1 MRVND
6 TTIAYADLP
15 GMVEVAEAAARQAGE
30 YLLNK
35 LGTAKV
41 AYQKSPLDDLLDA
54 DLEAEHIILTALHEK
69 SPEMGVLSEES
80 GHRGTHRHYWLVD
93 PLDGS
98 ANFQHGSPLFA
109 ISIALVSNQATLGG
123 IIYLPTRDEMFTAI
137 QGQGAF
143 LNGTR
148 IAVSSIGTL
157 SEAIVHVGDFAKDD
171 NALITHKRLEEVS
184 KLATRVRRI
193 RMIGTAATD
202 LAYVACGRAEMLI
215 NHATLPWD
223 IEAGKLLLVEAG
235 GKVSTWQSRR
245 DTTHAIYSNGIIH
258 QMAESLLIPSAS

>member
-1 MRVND
+1 MRVKD
-6 TTIAYADLP
+6 TIIDQADLP
-15 GMVEVAEAAARQAGE
+15 GMIEIAEAAARKAGD
-30 YLLNK
+30 YLLKK

-54 DLEAEHIILTALHEK
+54 DLEAESLILTKLHEE
-69 SPEMGVLSEES
+69 SPEMGILSEES
-80 GHRGTHRHYWLVD
+80 GHEGTDTHYWLVD

-109 ISIALVSNQATLGG
+109 ISIALVSNQTTKGG

-148 IAVSSIGTL
+148 ISVSSIEAL
-157 SEAIVHVGDFAKDD
+157 SEAIVHVGDFAKDND
-171 NALITHKRLEEVS
+171 AQMTHKSLEYVS

-202 LAYVACGRAEMLI
+202 LAYVACGRADVLI
-215 NHATLPWD
+215 NHATHPWD
-223 IEAGKLLLVEAG
+223 IEAGKLLVVEAG
-235 GKVSTWQSRR
+235 GKASTRRSQR
-245 DTTHAIYSNGIIH
+245 DTTLSIYSNGVIH
-258 QMAESLLIPSAS
+258 QITENLLTP